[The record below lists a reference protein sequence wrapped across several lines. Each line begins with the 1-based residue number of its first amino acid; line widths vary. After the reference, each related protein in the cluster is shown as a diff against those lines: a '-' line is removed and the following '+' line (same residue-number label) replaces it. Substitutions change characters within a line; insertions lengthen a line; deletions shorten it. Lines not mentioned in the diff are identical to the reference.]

1 MTKKRS
7 RLQEMRSLEPGAL
20 KWKIEFDEEWVVHNG
35 AMTALRTMGYE
46 AAAFRHTNAET
57 GESYVSYVI
66 ANMRASLRFPGSYDD
81 LSDDSHII
89 FETQDQDE
97 LNRYINLILP
107 PRS

>member
-1 MTKKRS
+1 
-7 RLQEMRSLEPGAL
+7 MREIRQLADPSD
-20 KWKIEFDEEWVVHNG
+20 KWSVEFDVEWVVHNG

-46 AAAFRHTNAET
+46 AAAFRHTNAKT

-66 ANMRASLRFPGSYDD
+66 ANMRD

>member
-7 RLQEMRSLEPGAL
+7 RLPEMRSLEPGAL

-35 AMTALRTMGYE
+35 AITALRTMGYE
-46 AAAFRHTNAET
+46 AAAFRHTNAKT
-57 GESYVSYVI
+57 DESYVSYVI
-66 ANMRASLRFPGSYDD
+66 ANMRD

-89 FETQDQDE
+89 FETRDQDE

>member
-7 RLQEMRSLEPGAL
+7 RLPEMRSLEPGAL

-46 AAAFRHTNAET
+46 AAAFRHTNAKT

-66 ANMRASLRFPGSYDD
+66 ANMRD

-89 FETQDQDE
+89 FETRDQDE